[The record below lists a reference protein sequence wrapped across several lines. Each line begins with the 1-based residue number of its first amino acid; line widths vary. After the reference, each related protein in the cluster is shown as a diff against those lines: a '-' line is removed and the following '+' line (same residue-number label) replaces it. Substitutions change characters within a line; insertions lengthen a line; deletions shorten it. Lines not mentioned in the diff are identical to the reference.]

1 MQPAP
6 ALDLRHAPS
15 TLFLFG
21 LAGSG
26 KSFVGD
32 LIGAH
37 AGWHVYHA
45 DDDLTDEMRQA
56 LAEHRPF
63 TGPMRD
69 RFFAIVVERIRA
81 LQREHPRLVVTQ
93 AVYKRQHRDYLL
105 AHIPDMELV
114 CIAADDDTIVRRI
127 NQRFDGIPIA
137 SAAALRADFEEP
149 VAGTRIINNT
159 GDAAH
164 VIRQLN
170 RHYGG

>member
-6 ALDLRHAPS
+6 ALDLRHAPP

-26 KSFVGD
+26 KSFVGN

-105 AHIPDMELV
+105 AQKLPADRIYVGAPKAGNPPEPWTPRAELSL
-114 CIAADDDTIVRRI
+114 
-127 NQRFDGIPIA
+127 Q
-137 SAAALRADFEEP
+137 
-149 VAGTRIINNT
+149 TR
-159 GDAAH
+159 
-164 VIRQLN
+164 
-170 RHYGG
+170 